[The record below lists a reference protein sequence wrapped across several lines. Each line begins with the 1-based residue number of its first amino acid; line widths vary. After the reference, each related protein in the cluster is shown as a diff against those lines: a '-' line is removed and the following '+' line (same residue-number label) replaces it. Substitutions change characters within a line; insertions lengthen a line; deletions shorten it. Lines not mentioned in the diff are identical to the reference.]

1 MPSSVGK
8 FWFKLKLTAVIFILI
23 YQNFFYPKIYQFP
36 NDALEHHYIHLYT
49 SIYTLF
55 IYMYVYNRTQ
65 YNCQKAHRLQIFAST
80 TFDSHAPTTSAIH
93 RTTRASLPA
102 LPPHRHLRQFE
113 SRTIIRSLKRVNIC
127 SRLTAFAAF
136 FLIYS
141 ALRAGTTP
149 RAPSTYTQMY
159 VSSSSNQ
166 FVLIFVQ
173 LWMRTA
179 DDAFPFS
186 KMISGREVQ
195 EGCKCVCVCGCV

>member
-1 MPSSVGK
+1 MP
-8 FWFKLKLTAVIFILI
+8 WNIII
-23 YQNFFYPKIYQFP
+23 YI
-36 NDALEHHYIHLYT
+36 YIHLYIHYLYICMYIIAP
-49 SIYTLF
+49 SIIVKKHTACKSL
-55 IYMYVYNRTQ
+55 
-65 YNCQKAHRLQIFAST
+65 LQLLL
-80 TFDSHAPTTSAIH
+80 IH
-93 RTTRASLPA
+93 TH
-102 LPPHRHLRQFE
+102 PPHPPSTEPQERACQRFRYRHLRQFE